1 MHPVLF
7 HVGPFTLHTYGVFVA
22 MAFLSA
28 IGLAL
33 KEARRV
39 GEDADQILD
48 LCFYILIA
56 AIAGSRI
63 LYVMIE
69 WPTFVNDPVEIVRI
83 WHGGLIFYGG
93 FFGAVMT
100 ALLYV
105 RKKGLPV
112 WKTAD
117 IIAPSIAFGQ
127 FVGRLG
133 CFSAGCC
140 YGKPSS
146 LAWAVTFTHS
156 ESLAPIGIALHPTQ
170 LYSSLNGLVIFGLL
184 TGLKR
189 VKRFQGQIFW
199 TYVLLYSVTRS
210 IIEFFRGDDRG
221 ILLGGMISI
230 SQFIG
235 VITAAIAVAMIV
247 VLTRRKR

>member
-7 HVGPFTLHTYGVFVA
+7 HVGPFALHTYGVFVA

-56 AIAGSRI
+56 AIVGSRI
-63 LYVMIE
+63 LYVVIE

-93 FFGAVMT
+93 FFGAVVT
-100 ALLYV
+100 ALWYV

-146 LAWAVTFTHS
+146 LPWAVTFTHP

-184 TGLKR
+184 TGLTR

-221 ILLGGMISI
+221 ILLGGMVSI

-247 VLTRRKR
+247 VLTRRKH

>member
-7 HVGPFTLHTYGVFVA
+7 HVGPFALHTYGVFVA

-221 ILLGGMISI
+221 ILLGGMVSI

-247 VLTRRKR
+247 VLTRRKQ

>member
-7 HVGPFTLHTYGVFVA
+7 HVGPFALHTYGVFVA

-69 WPTFVNDPVEIVRI
+69 WPTFANDPVEIVRI

-146 LAWAVTFTHS
+146 LAWAVTFTHP

-184 TGLKR
+184 TGLTR

-221 ILLGGMISI
+221 ILLGGMVSI
-230 SQFIG
+230 SQLIG
-235 VITAAIAVAMIV
+235 VITAAIAVAMII

>member
-7 HVGPFTLHTYGVFVA
+7 HVGPFALHTYGVFVA

-39 GEDADQILD
+39 GENADQILD

-56 AIAGSRI
+56 SIVGSRI
-63 LYVMIE
+63 LYVVIE

-93 FFGAVMT
+93 FLGAVMT
-100 ALLYV
+100 ALWYV

-146 LAWAVTFTHS
+146 LPWAVTFTHP
-156 ESLAPIGIALHPTQ
+156 ESLAPIGVALHPTQ

-184 TGLKR
+184 TWLKR

-235 VITAAIAVAMIV
+235 VIAAAIAVAMIV
-247 VLTRRKR
+247 VLTRRKQ